1 VTARKRGSVRNSA
14 TAHRTS
20 ADRGNQARTTRPRPS
35 GTANGRNITALR
47 RDVPGVDHCLQEAMA
62 IPGAIGA
69 SIVDYTTGFPVA
81 STGAAPNSDHEA
93 AAAGTADVVQAAN
106 SRSLFVSAVPHDLLE
121 DLIIT
126 TAGAYHLLRLV
137 QTDFDSRLVLYVWL
151 DRIRGNLAVARRRM
165 QTLADELVT
174 G

>member
-1 VTARKRGSVRNSA
+1 MGE
-14 TAHRTS
+14 
-20 ADRGNQARTTRPRPS
+20 RGNEARYPRR
-35 GTANGRNITALR
+35 TTALR

-81 STGAAPNSDHEA
+81 STGAAPNADHEA
-93 AAAGTADVVQAAN
+93 AAAGTADVVQAAQ

-126 TAGAYHLLRLV
+126 TAGGYHLLRLV

-151 DRIRGNLAVARRRM
+151 DRVRGNLAVARRRM
-165 QTLADELVT
+165 ENLAAGLVAT
-174 G
+174 